1 MGQRGFC
8 GGTFGAI
15 IYIVIF
21 YSVLLVINSLI
32 SIHIQL
38 RQIIEIIIY
47 ITLLFTYYLRPPTF
61 MHNGVLLLYVIIHIW
76 SKELTEITSLTD
88 QSSTFLFP
96 LKIC

>member
-1 MGQRGFC
+1 MVVC
-8 GGTFGAI
+8 GYFWGYYL
-15 IYIVIF
+15 YIVIF
-21 YSVLLVINSLI
+21 YSALLVVNRLI
-32 SIHIQL
+32 SIPLQL

-47 ITLLFTYYLRPPTF
+47 ITLLFTYHLPPPTF

-76 SKELTEITSLTD
+76 SKELTEIISLTN